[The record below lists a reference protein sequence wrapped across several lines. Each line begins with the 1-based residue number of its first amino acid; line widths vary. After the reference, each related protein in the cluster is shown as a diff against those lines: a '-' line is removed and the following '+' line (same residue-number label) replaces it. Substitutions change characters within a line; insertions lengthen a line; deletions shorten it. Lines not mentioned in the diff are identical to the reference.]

1 MAIKRAGGSSGC
13 GGQACPGLTTSNG
26 QVDELLL
33 TLTDFVI
40 VLREIEYRTDESAL
54 TEREFHERVRRLP
67 AGVGA
72 WFEARGRGL
81 QQPPIPSTHRILGTG
96 GRTMPNRG
104 NDYAVSPDL
113 VIGTRINARV
123 PEGDQLRQRG
133 EIEAILHRLHTQPG
147 VILADEVGMGKTYVA
162 LGVAYSVATSRNS
175 LGPVIIMV
183 PANLIDKWEQ
193 DLKAFCELYT
203 SN

>member
-1 MAIKRAGGSSGC
+1 
-13 GGQACPGLTTSNG
+13 
-26 QVDELLL
+26 
-33 TLTDFVI
+33 
-40 VLREIEYRTDESAL
+40 
-54 TEREFHERVRRLP
+54 
-67 AGVGA
+67 
-72 WFEARGRGL
+72 
-81 QQPPIPSTHRILGTG
+81 
-96 GRTMPNRG
+96 MPKIG

-203 SN
+203 LKSTSNSCW